1 MKCMLQKSLMAQRAN
16 SSLTSRM
23 FASKITRQLPM
34 KDMTLKEHDPEL
46 YKLIELEKKRQYRGI
61 ELIASENFTSKFV
74 LESLGSCLTNK
85 YSEGYP
91 GARYY
96 GGNEYVD
103 KIEDLARDRALVAYR
118 LKADEWG
125 VNVQPYSGSP
135 ANLAVYTALLKPGER
150 LMGLNLTQ
158 GGHLTH
164 GYFTETRKVSATS
177 LFWESKQYNVNADGF
192 IDYDALEQ
200 SALEFKPKII
210 VAGFSAYPRDLDYKR
225 FRSICDKVGAYL
237 LADMAHISGL
247 VAAQEANNP
256 FEYADVVSTTTH
268 KSLRG
273 PRSGMIFARK
283 AGGLAEKIDFAVF
296 PMLQGGPHNHQ
307 VAALAAQLKQVAT
320 PEFKDYCKQVKA
332 NAKALSDELTKR
344 GHQLVTGGT
353 ENHLLLLDVRPHSLT
368 GSKLEKA
375 CDEVHITLNKNTI
388 IGDKSAVTPGG
399 VRIGTPAV
407 TTRGYLEKDMRQV
420 GVFLDRLVGLCVQVQ
435 KQSGS
440 KKLKDF
446 QDALAKE
453 QGIKVLANE
462 VEEFASQF
470 DIPGF
475 DATKI
480 DA

>member
-1 MKCMLQKSLMAQRAN
+1 MDA
-16 SSLTSRM
+16 
-23 FASKITRQLPM
+23 
-34 KDMTLKEHDPEL
+34 
-46 YKLIELEKKRQYRGI
+46 
-61 ELIASENFTSKFV
+61 
-74 LESLGSCLTNK
+74 LGSCLTNK

-96 GGNEYVD
+96 GGNEFID
-103 KIEDLARDRALVAYR
+103 KIEDLARNRALHAYR
-118 LKADEWG
+118 LNSSDWG

-135 ANLAVYTALLKPGER
+135 ANLAVYTALMQPGEG

-164 GYFTETRKVSATS
+164 GYFTETRRVSATS
-177 LFWESKQYNVNADGF
+177 LFWKSKQYNVDPNGY
-192 IDYDALEQ
+192 IDYDALEAG
-200 SALEFKPKII
+200 ALEFKPKVI

-225 FRSICDKVGAYL
+225 FRAIADKVGAYL

-247 VAAQEANNP
+247 VAAQELNNP
-256 FEYADVVSTTTH
+256 FEYAHVVSTTTH

-283 AGGLAEKIDFAVF
+283 EGGLAEKIDFAVF

-307 VAALAAQLKQVAT
+307 FAALAAQLKQVAT
-320 PEFKDYCKQVKA
+320 PEFKEYSKQVKA
-332 NAKALSDELTKR
+332 NAKALADELMKL
-344 GHQLVTGGT
+344 GHKLVTNGT
-353 ENHLLLLDVRPHSLT
+353 DNHLLLLDVRPHGLT

-407 TTRGYLEKDMRQV
+407 TTRGYLEKDLRQV
-420 GVFLDRLVGLCVQVQ
+420 GVFLDKLIKVCREVQD
-435 KQSGS
+435 KSGS

-446 QDALAKE
+446 QDALVVSAD
-453 QGIKVLANE
+453 IKSLAGE

-480 DA
+480 NA